1 MRFDK
6 FIHNNM
12 IQISLLNKFSN
23 ITLGT
28 TRSFIYN
35 DNTALLSNIYIRPK
49 FQHQGFGSQLL
60 SESETAL
67 KSLHITSIHLLA
79 WLPNGSTH
87 VLDFYQK
94 NGYVFTDDH
103 IDIYDDYTQLYDLVK
118 LHKQI

>member
-12 IQISLLNKFSN
+12 IQISLLNKSSN
-23 ITLGT
+23 IPIGT
-28 TRSFIYN
+28 TRSFIFN
-35 DNTALLSNIYIRPK
+35 DNTALLSNIHIRPK
-49 FQHQGFGSQLL
+49 FQHQGFGSKLL

-67 KSLHITSIHLLA
+67 KSVNVNSIHLLA
-79 WLPNGSTH
+79 WLPFGSTH

-94 NGYVFTDDH
+94 NGYILTDDH

-118 LHKQI
+118 LNKQI